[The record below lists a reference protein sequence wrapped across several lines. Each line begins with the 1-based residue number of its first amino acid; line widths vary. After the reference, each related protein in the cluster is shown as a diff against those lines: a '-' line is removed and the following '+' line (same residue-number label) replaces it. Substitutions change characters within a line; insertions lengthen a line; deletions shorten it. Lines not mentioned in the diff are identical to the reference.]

1 MIKSPTGIAT
11 RFFKEN
17 KMIALT
23 TILGVMISTSLIITM
38 IMFISNAK
46 QSLIVDITIDDELL
60 KANLDVLYHYMI
72 VLSVLVIIIT
82 ALFIISNFEH
92 FLYKYKHE
100 LAVLRSIG
108 ALRRQVFKIT
118 FQQSAL
124 INILGSFLAIVFS
137 FMMYNYL
144 QKAVE
149 KFFSLKGEILSF
161 HFGIALLVAFIS
173 MSMIQ
178 LFMLIPA
185 FRSSRVLP
193 ITLMQENEE
202 IEFSHLGL
210 RKKICF
216 SVLGI
221 STLFIFIGSLSTDAP
236 ILIVFGSVGFL
247 LSSMAI
253 VPIYSSILIRKF
265 LPIVRRIFGNIV
277 FVSLKSALPQ
287 VKKNTF
293 ILLIISAM
301 MIIVV
306 FGSTL
311 IQTVQKGDEAY
322 IKKQYETEIV
332 MTNRLVDHSSID
344 VREMTK
350 KIKQLDHIT
359 SISTQSK
366 QEMGVITET
375 NEQYYFD
382 YSFADLSSMQ
392 EQGLLENPSTNYPQD
407 VIVKDSYAKEHGI
420 NVGNKIKIS
429 LQYSNEQ
436 QEFIQNGEIMVTG
449 IVKNFPYPNEIRDVL
464 IDWNSKAVDSS
475 FITFET
481 AYIETSNPQLALE
494 ELEELKAIYPEIQ
507 VNSLERSLQ
516 QSKEMGVQIWT
527 IFILVLVVILINIM
541 FGVMNTFIHNLNS
554 KRKEFA
560 VLRAIYMGRK
570 DIIHVIMTQVTTYIT
585 FGILLGV
592 SLGMIFT
599 YFISLVDPGI
609 LSFNFP
615 LITMMSMIIFILAY
629 IVLIPFASRLG
640 QLNISE
646 ELMQG
651 NR

>member
-1 MIKSPTGIAT
+1 
-11 RFFKEN
+11 
-17 KMIALT
+17 
-23 TILGVMISTSLIITM
+23 
-38 IMFISNAK
+38 
-46 QSLIVDITIDDELL
+46 
-60 KANLDVLYHYMI
+60 
-72 VLSVLVIIIT
+72 
-82 ALFIISNFEH
+82 
-92 FLYKYKHE
+92 
-100 LAVLRSIG
+100 
-108 ALRRQVFKIT
+108 
-118 FQQSAL
+118 
-124 INILGSFLAIVFS
+124 
-137 FMMYNYL
+137 
-144 QKAVE
+144 
-149 KFFSLKGEILSF
+149 
-161 HFGIALLVAFIS
+161 
-173 MSMIQ
+173 
-178 LFMLIPA
+178 
-185 FRSSRVLP
+185 
-193 ITLMQENEE
+193 
-202 IEFSHLGL
+202 
-210 RKKICF
+210 
-216 SVLGI
+216 
-221 STLFIFIGSLSTDAP
+221 
-236 ILIVFGSVGFL
+236 
-247 LSSMAI
+247 
-253 VPIYSSILIRKF
+253 
-265 LPIVRRIFGNIV
+265 
-277 FVSLKSALPQ
+277 
-287 VKKNTF
+287 
-293 ILLIISAM
+293 M